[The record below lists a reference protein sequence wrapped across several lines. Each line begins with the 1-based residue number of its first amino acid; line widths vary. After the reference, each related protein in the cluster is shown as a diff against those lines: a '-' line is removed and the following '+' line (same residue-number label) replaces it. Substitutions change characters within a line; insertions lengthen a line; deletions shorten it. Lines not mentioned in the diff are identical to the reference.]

1 MMFSKT
7 RLRTS
12 IRTFLSD
19 ESGVLLAE
27 FLILIPILVWGFIA
41 LIVYWDVFRTMNV
54 SQKAA
59 YSIADLMSRQTVV
72 TEPFVDGLE
81 NVLDFLTPG
90 TPDSRM
96 RITSFQ
102 LDEGSDKKDEFDAD
116 DEYCLIFS
124 RSTSPLVIAMT
135 TADLQE
141 KAFVDRIPNMAGG
154 ESVVLVETWVDYQPK
169 FDTGVLN
176 AAPGV
181 SGQTF
186 TQFIVTRPRNDR
198 RVVILDVVHGC
209 T

>member
-1 MMFSKT
+1 MMSSMT

-12 IRTFLSD
+12 VRTFLTD
-19 ESGVLLAE
+19 ESGVFLAE
-27 FLILIPILVWGFIA
+27 FLIVIPILIWGFIA
-41 LIVYWDVFRTMNV
+41 LIVYWDVFRTINV

-59 YSIADLMSRQTVV
+59 YSIADLISRQGVV
-72 TEPFVDGLE
+72 TQDFVDGLD

-102 LDEGSDKKDEFDAD
+102 LDEGTVNLPNFDAD
-116 DEYCLIFS
+116 DTYCLIFS
-124 RSTSPLVIAMT
+124 SSTSPLT
-135 TADLQE
+135 PPLETDDLQQTE
-141 KAFVDRIPNMAGG
+141 FVERIPELAGL

-176 AAPGV
+176 SAPGV
-181 SGQTF
+181 ADQTF
-186 TQFIVTRPRNDR
+186 TQFIVTRPRNWR
-198 RVVILDVVHGC
+198 RVTLDGVVHGC

>member
-1 MMFSKT
+1 MP

-12 IRTFLSD
+12 VRSFLSD
-19 ESGVLLAE
+19 ESGIFLAE
-27 FLILIPILVWGFIA
+27 FLIMIPVLIWGFIA
-41 LIVYWDVFRTMNV
+41 LIVYWDVFRTINT

-59 YSIADLMSRQTVV
+59 YSIADLLSRQQNV
-72 TEPFVDGLE
+72 TTDFVDGLE

-102 LDEGSDKKDEFDAD
+102 LDEGKVNKPEFDSD
-116 DEYCLIFS
+116 DKYCLLFS
-124 RSTSPLVIAMT
+124 RSSSSLTPALT
-135 TADLQE
+135 TTDLQKKE
-141 KAFVDRIPNMAGG
+141 FVDKIPNMGNL

-181 SGQTF
+181 SDQTF
-186 TQFIVTRPRNDR
+186 TQFIVTRPRNWR
-198 RVVILDVVHGC
+198 RVTLDGVVHGC